1 MSNESHPSPTG
12 SSSSSLF
19 GGGGSN
25 TAGVSGPSPYPSP
38 SKPTWAQILNSNP
51 NTSSNTS
58 ASSTTV
64 TANTAATACT
74 TGNNSSSGGGGIPVG
89 NSLSSS
95 SPSSQQSTT
104 LTSAGVGGTG
114 GGGAHT
120 SGSSGITSTTTSISS
135 SQVTPSNSG
144 TFNFPG
150 SRTGFIPN
158 FYEQQQQQSQMNW
171 SLNFNQTSSWMIDD
185 DAQRHSNIA
194 GSSSQQSVDSNHNT
208 PGGGDGFDRLESSS
222 PTPDWGKPVT
232 TNNSAANGWSNFQ
245 QQQQQ
250 QQTLNNPSRSNTVGN
265 SNTTSNQWP
274 EMNNFYGNNSSTNV
288 PFNLPQNNNDN
299 MNNNSAST
307 TWQDPSMSGNANDT
321 LTLTTGSSNSSIIN
335 KHKSSSSSSMAASLS
350 GALKSAIALG
360 GANVDLLSG
369 TTDPTVVYVPQPK
382 LVEQLGWDEPDIKVT
397 KRANFDDG
405 TSIWGDPMD
414 LISIPVKKWTN
425 GTKAALT
432 NSTNIILP
440 QQPSI
445 VQKPVSTN
453 MPTSNPTTSTS
464 QMVLN
469 DENWTKQQSPTLPQQ
484 STSQWNDTS
493 TSVDQGTPPPTSQ
506 TVNYRTQQPPPPNNW
521 HAQSQQSTH
530 HGSDDWFRDGVVDT
544 SDWGLQGSQ
553 SKVPFDPYE
562 GQVDTSSWGVQGG
575 ASGGMGGPLG
585 MPPMNRNRFM
595 NDYDLSENAHD
606 PHALH
611 RMTGYESQSMA
622 DLYRQGSDL
631 KNPIIGLGGLLPSS
645 GNPQPHH
652 MLPPSQLPFAP
663 RPGPLYQPNSILRPM
678 NPNSIPTPSGA
689 IMGTGSLISPK
700 LSTTSPVPNQAPY
713 VPLAAKQSNIP
724 TQSSQTPTSQQQPP
738 GTGPVNNGAVH
749 AQIMQQF
756 RLAVQAGL
764 ISQDLLN
771 TKLPPYMLQLL
782 QKLFELQQKYQSLSI
797 QLSDFSKHK
806 QRFPITFFQTE
817 YERLSKLITQ
827 KKQEMLAVQKQIQDA
842 HAKLIQQQSAAPTPT
857 PTQMMSNGPVT
868 QTQPPPGVSST
879 QSQDQ
884 LAERMQHSLNVDQS
898 RLHQWTKQQTSTRG
912 PQSSSSMFGPPGL
925 TQKDWQTS
933 GNNPNENWENTQ
945 TNEPNNNNNNQ
956 VGNIDPHAHNNQASS
971 AFGDTLSEFVDD
983 TDGPPPFIP
992 GQLWNWKASLPNAED
1007 DPHVT
1012 PSSLTMGPKGPSSS
1026 MSNLNVGGAESAFS
1040 NPQLL
1045 HHMHRQQANRSQW
1058 QQSLHDQQGFQ
1069 PSMNDWVKPHQYR
1082 GTSKLQPSLNHPPP
1096 PHASF
1101 GGYRPYM

>member
-25 TAGVSGPSPYPSP
+25 TAGVSGPSSYPSP

-58 ASSTTV
+58 ASSSSSTTIV
-64 TANTAATACT
+64 TANTAATAST
-74 TGNNSSSGGGGIPVG
+74 AGNNSGGGVNIG
-89 NSLSSS
+89 NSSSSS
-95 SPSSQQSTT
+95 SPSSQQSTSVP
-104 LTSAGVGGTG
+104 SAGAG
-114 GGGAHT
+114 GGGGSAHI
-120 SGSSGITSTTTSISS
+120 SGASGITSTTTSISP
-135 SQVTPSNSG
+135 SQITPSNSG
-144 TFNFPG
+144 AFNFPG
-150 SRTGFIPN
+150 SRTGFIQN

-171 SLNFNQTSSWMIDD
+171 PLNFNQTSSWMIDD
-185 DAQRHSNIA
+185 DTQRHSNIA

-232 TNNSAANGWSNFQ
+232 TNNSAANGWSSFQ
-245 QQQQQ
+245 QPQ

-274 EMNNFYGNNSSTNV
+274 EMNNFYGTNSSTNV

-307 TWQDPSMSGNANDT
+307 TWQDPSMSSNANDT
-321 LTLTTGSSNSSIIN
+321 LTLTTGSSSGSVIN
-335 KHKSSSSSSMAASLS
+335 KHKSSSTSSIAASLS

-369 TTDPTVVYVPQPK
+369 ATDPTIVYVPQPK

-414 LISIPVKKWTN
+414 VISLPVKKWTN

-432 NSTNIILP
+432 NSTNVILQ

-453 MPTSNPTTSTS
+453 IQTSNSTTSAS

-469 DENWTKQQSPTLPQQ
+469 DENWSKQQSPTLSQQ

-493 TSVDQGTPPPTSQ
+493 TSVEQATPPPPTSH
-506 TVNYRTQQPPPPNNW
+506 TANYRTQQSAPSNW
-521 HAQSQQSTH
+521 NAQSQQSTH

-575 ASGGMGGPLG
+575 GGGGMGGPLA

-595 NDYDLSENAHD
+595 NDYDLSENTHD
-606 PHALH
+606 PHGIH
-611 RMTGYESQSMA
+611 RMTGYDNQSMA

-631 KNPIIGLGGLLPSS
+631 KNPIMGLGGLLPSS
-645 GNPQPHH
+645 GNPPPHH

-678 NPNSIPTPSGA
+678 NPNGIPTQSGA

-713 VPLAAKQSNIP
+713 VPLAAKQNNMP
-724 TQSSQTPTSQQQPP
+724 TQPSQTSTSQQQP
-738 GTGPVNNGAVH
+738 GSGPVNNGAVH

-797 QLSDFSKHK
+797 QLADFSKHK

-827 KKQEMLAVQKQIQDA
+827 KKQEMLVVQKQIQDA
-842 HAKLIQQQSAAPTPT
+842 HAKLVQQQSAAPTPT

-912 PQSSSSMFGPPGL
+912 PQSSSMFGPPGL

-945 TNEPNNNNNNQ
+945 TNDPNNNNNQ
-956 VGNIDPHAHNNQASS
+956 VGHIDPHTHSNQASS
-971 AFGDTLSEFVDD
+971 STFGDALSEFVDD

-1012 PSSLTMGPKGPSSS
+1012 PSSLTMGPKGPLSS
-1026 MSNLNVGGAESAFS
+1026 MSSLNVGGAESAFS

-1058 QQSLHDQQGFQ
+1058 QQTLHDQQGF
-1069 PSMNDWVKPHQYR
+1069 PTSMNDWGKPHQYR
-1082 GTSKLQPSLNHPPP
+1082 GTSKLPPSLNHPPPP